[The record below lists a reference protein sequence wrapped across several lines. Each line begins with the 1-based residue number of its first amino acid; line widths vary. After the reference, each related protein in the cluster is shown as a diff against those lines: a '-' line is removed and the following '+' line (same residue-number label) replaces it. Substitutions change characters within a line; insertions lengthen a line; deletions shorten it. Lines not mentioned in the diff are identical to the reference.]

1 MICLLSLPLPPSR
14 SRRNRRQTTTQQ
26 RHPDITMSA
35 IIRPIKATLN
45 RAHSA
50 FSLELQNEGSV
61 ARDHLASERTFLA
74 WLRTS
79 LSLVSIGIAVTQLF
93 QLPSLVGTPDHK
105 RNGANYLD
113 FQQHDPLLEWPE
125 DAPHIL
131 LSERLASIAKLGKP
145 LGGSFILLGVIAL
158 LLGCYRYFA
167 VQATLVRGKFI
178 PSRVGSELLSIHHG
192 GTLVGA
198 LTIHLAFTKNSLS
211 DSLPRRRSSRSSN
224 RSDTGW
230 TTHILTAHIHCSTHS
245 KSYLDH
251 TFSGTITDDK
261 RSILK

>member
-1 MICLLSLPLPPSR
+1 
-14 SRRNRRQTTTQQ
+14 
-26 RHPDITMSA
+26 MSA
-35 IIRPIKATLN
+35 VLRPVKATLN
-45 RAHSA
+45 RIHGA

-93 QLPSLVGTPDHK
+93 QLPSLVGTPDR
-105 RNGANYLD
+105 RNPGANYLD
-113 FQQHDPLLEWPE
+113 FQQDPVLDWSQ
-125 DAPHIL
+125 DASHIL

-178 PSRVGSELLSIHHG
+178 PSRIGISTIAFL
-192 GTLVGA
+192 TGA
-198 LTIHLAFTKNSLS
+198 LVVAATAVILA
-211 DSLPRRRSSRSSN
+211 DR
-224 RSDTGW
+224 
-230 TTHILTAHIHCSTHS
+230 
-245 KSYLDH
+245 H
-251 TFSGTITDDK
+251 TY
-261 RSILK
+261 